1 MSDDLFG
8 GMYDF
13 NGDGK
18 TDLEE
23 QFMAHEML
31 HEIAQA
37 ENKKKNDEPRAPRPV
52 SSFPNKPLLFSVM
65 NSTELPLPDEVT
77 REEYQYRQSGFRKVC
92 VLTVLISAV
101 LCFLAGAVAWVGF
114 SVYEPGNAASAIVSI
129 LFGFG
134 GLFVFCLIV
143 RAAGSLIAQE
153 KQFLQKAKE
162 AYLRY
167 AAKESRQ

>member
-1 MSDDLFG
+1 MANDLFG

-23 QFMAHEML
+23 QLMAYDML

-37 ENKKKNDEPRAPRPV
+37 ENKKKPDDPRAPHPV
-52 SSFPNKPLLFSVM
+52 RDFLNQPLLFPVLY
-65 NSTELPLPDEVT
+65 STELPLPDEVT
-77 REEYQYRQSGFRKVC
+77 REVYQNRRSGFRKVC
-92 VLTVLISAV
+92 AITVLISAV

-143 RAAGSLIAQE
+143 RAAGSLIARERQL
-153 KQFLQKAKE
+153 LQKAKE
-162 AYLRY
+162 AFLRH
-167 AAKESRQ
+167 AAKEQQ